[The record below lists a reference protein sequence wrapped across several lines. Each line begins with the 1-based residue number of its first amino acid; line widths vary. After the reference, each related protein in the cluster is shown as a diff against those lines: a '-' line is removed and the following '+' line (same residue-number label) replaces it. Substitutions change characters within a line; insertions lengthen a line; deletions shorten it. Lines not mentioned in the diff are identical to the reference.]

1 MDHTENEQKAKRKQ
15 NDIGRFL
22 TVVVL
27 TIVLAAGYFLLWA
40 YISYELRLSAEVIR
54 AGFVLLYMIP
64 CWIGGRVLRR
74 CMQERA
80 LGCGAVLGVLL
91 YALLIGLHMA
101 DGETITFTRTHAVNC
116 MLCVLSG
123 VAGTLRFRSR
133 RSDET

>member
-22 TVVVL
+22 TVAVL
-27 TIVLAAGYFLLWA
+27 TLVLAAGYFLLWA

-54 AGFVLLYMIP
+54 AGLVLLYMIP

>member
-22 TVVVL
+22 TVAVL
-27 TIVLAAGYFLLWA
+27 TIALAAGYFLLWA

-54 AGFVLLYMIP
+54 AGLVLLYMIP

>member
-1 MDHTENEQKAKRKQ
+1 MEQAAKEQNVKRKT
-15 NDIGRFL
+15 NYIGRF
-22 TVVVL
+22 VAVAVF
-27 TIVLAAGYFLLWA
+27 TIALAAGYFLLWA

-54 AGFVLLYMIP
+54 AGLVLLYMIP

-74 CMQERA
+74 CMHERA

-101 DGETITFTRTHAVNC
+101 EGETITFTRTHAVNC

-123 VAGTLRFRSR
+123 VAGTLRFCSHKP
-133 RSDET
+133 DKT

>member
-22 TVVVL
+22 TVAVL
-27 TIVLAAGYFLLWA
+27 TIALAAGYFLLWA

-54 AGFVLLYMIP
+54 AGLVLLYMIP

-80 LGCGAVLGVLL
+80 LGCGAVLGVLF

>member
-22 TVVVL
+22 AVAVL
-27 TIVLAAGYFLLWA
+27 TLVLAAGYFLLWA

-54 AGFVLLYMIP
+54 AGLVLLYMIP

-91 YALLIGLHMA
+91 YALLIGLHMVE
-101 DGETITFTRTHAVNC
+101 GETITFTRTHAVNC

>member
-54 AGFVLLYMIP
+54 AGLVLLYMIP

>member
-22 TVVVL
+22 AVEVL

-40 YISYELRLSAEVIR
+40 YISYELHLSAEVIR
-54 AGFVLLYMIP
+54 AGLVLLYMIP

>member
-22 TVVVL
+22 TVAVL

-54 AGFVLLYMIP
+54 AGLVLLYMIP

>member
-22 TVVVL
+22 TVAVL
-27 TIVLAAGYFLLWA
+27 TLVLAAGYFLLWA

-54 AGFVLLYMIP
+54 AGLVLLYMIP

-91 YALLIGLHMA
+91 YALLIGLHMVE
-101 DGETITFTRTHAVNC
+101 GETITFTRTHAVNC

>member
-22 TVVVL
+22 TVAVL
-27 TIVLAAGYFLLWA
+27 TIALAAGYFLLWA
-40 YISYELRLSAEVIR
+40 YLSYELRLSAEVIR
-54 AGFVLLYMIP
+54 AGLVLLYMIP

>member
-22 TVVVL
+22 TVAVL
-27 TIVLAAGYFLLWA
+27 TLVLAAGYFLLWA

-54 AGFVLLYMIP
+54 AGLVLLYMIP

-74 CMQERA
+74 CMHGRA
-80 LGCGAVLGVLL
+80 LGYGAVLGVLL

-101 DGETITFTRTHAVNC
+101 EGETITFTRIHAVNC

-123 VAGTLRFRSR
+123 VVGTLRFCSR
-133 RSDET
+133 KPDET